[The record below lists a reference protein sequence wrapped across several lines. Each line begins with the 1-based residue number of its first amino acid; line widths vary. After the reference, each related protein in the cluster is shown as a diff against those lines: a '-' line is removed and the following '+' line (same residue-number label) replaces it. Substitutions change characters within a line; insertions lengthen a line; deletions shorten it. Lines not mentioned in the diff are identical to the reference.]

1 MMKTVLCS
9 TVLWGIK
16 MNDIILPEILK
27 HPYALRKD
35 VQVIDHVSYLL
46 SQVSVDIIKDLI
58 QKEFGLEINPFK
70 TYSVTVC
77 YSKNR
82 LNIYPFTTLSFEFT
96 EFYTVDPTSIPILNK
111 FSIKT
116 IKDVNGIPIDVLIMD
131 SVKEAE
137 FKTIHNKYIS
147 QYGAEWSQGEYIP
160 YIEVCRPSVLNLE
173 QERTLNIDPNVY
185 LAFDSVRY
193 MRFGETIK

>member
-1 MMKTVLCS
+1 
-9 TVLWGIK
+9 
-16 MNDIILPEILK
+16 MNDVILPEILK

-82 LNIYPFTTLSFEFT
+82 LNIYPFTNLSFEFT
-96 EFYTVDPTSIPILNK
+96 EFYTVDPSSIPILNN

-116 IKDVNGIPIDVLIMD
+116 IKDINGIPIDVLVMD

-137 FKTIHNKYIS
+137 FKTIHNQYIS

-173 QERTLNIDPNVY
+173 QERTLNIDPHVY
-185 LAFDSVRY
+185 LAFDAVRY
-193 MRFGETIK
+193 MRFGEIIK

>member
-1 MMKTVLCS
+1 
-9 TVLWGIK
+9 
-16 MNDIILPEILK
+16 
-27 HPYALRKD
+27 
-35 VQVIDHVSYLL
+35 
-46 SQVSVDIIKDLI
+46 
-58 QKEFGLEINPFK
+58 
-70 TYSVTVC
+70 
-77 YSKNR
+77 
-82 LNIYPFTTLSFEFT
+82 
-96 EFYTVDPTSIPILNK
+96 SIPILNK

-116 IKDVNGIPIDVLIMD
+116 IKDINGIPIDVLVMD

-173 QERTLNIDPNVY
+173 QERTLNIDPYVY

-193 MRFGETIK
+193 MRFGEIIK

>member
-1 MMKTVLCS
+1 
-9 TVLWGIK
+9 

-46 SQVSVDIIKDLI
+46 SQVSVNIIKDLI

-82 LNIYPFTTLSFEFT
+82 LNIHPFTNLSFEFT
-96 EFYTVDPTSIPILNK
+96 EFYTVDPSSVPILNK

-116 IKDVNGIPIDVLIMD
+116 IKDINGIPIDVLVMD

-173 QERTLNIDPNVY
+173 QERTLNIDPYVY
-185 LAFDSVRY
+185 LAFNAVRY
-193 MRFGETIK
+193 MRFGEIIK